1 MKNTNCFLGFI
12 AALLIAA
19 SSLVCGAESK
29 PVAVELGPPETLLA
43 DKQYG
48 LRYFPDEATVIVRT
62 HPNCRVLLAAGIRT
76 VMLEGDSM
84 TRLASPR
91 DVLLP
96 GKAGEFDNGYAGIS
110 GAWRAPSGELLAIY
124 HAEDQEGMQ
133 RNKEGIPGFYCRIAL
148 AVSHNGGAMFEKRGP
163 ILTGQLAKVA
173 GGRFDQGVGEPWL
186 LAAPGGRFLYC
197 YYDSHES
204 IGGRGVTICM
214 ARCAVAD
221 AMKPDAWRKW
231 FDGGFTEPGLGGR
244 DTPVVTSGAR
254 DACVVFPQVT
264 YVPALRQFVM
274 LFCMSAWLE
283 GEKPGR
289 SGVYVGFSGDGIHWP
304 GERTQQI
311 WKVPTIPVIGRELA
325 WHTTLVLDDPVS
337 SSLAGWL
344 YYSYSESWGHRPPH
358 KPHYFMRRRIEFKVP
373 PGFGQSD

>member
-1 MKNTNCFLGFI
+1 MRLTVI
-12 AALLIAA
+12 AFAMIAA
-19 SSLVCGAESK
+19 SLPVRGAEPK
-29 PVAVELGPPETLLA
+29 PVAVELGQPETLLA
-43 DKQYG
+43 DGQYG
-48 LRYFPDEATVIVRT
+48 LHYFPDERTVIVRT
-62 HPNCRVLLAAGIRT
+62 NPNYRVLLAAGIRT

-96 GKAGEFDNGYAGIS
+96 GKPGEFDNGYAGIS
-110 GAWRAPSGELLAIY
+110 GAWHAPTGKLLAIY

-133 RNKEGIPGFYCRIAL
+133 CNKEGIPGFYCRVAL
-148 AVSHNGGAMFEKRGP
+148 AVSRDDGATFEKRGP

-173 GGRFDQGVGEPWL
+173 AGRFDQGVGEPWVF
-186 LAAPGGRFLYC
+186 AEPGGKFLYG
-197 YYDSHES
+197 YYTSHEP

-231 FDGGFTEPGLGGR
+231 FGGGFAEPGLGGR
-244 DTPVVTSGAR
+244 DTPILTSGYH
-254 DACVVFPQVT
+254 DACVLFPQVT

-274 LFCMSAWLE
+274 LYCVNAWLE
-283 GEKPGR
+283 NEKQGR
-289 SGVYVGFSGDGIHWP
+289 QDIYVAYSDDGIHWP
-304 GERTQQI
+304 RERTQQI
-311 WKVPTIPVIGRELA
+311 RKVPTIPVIGSELA
-325 WHTTLVLDDPVS
+325 WHATLMLDEPVG